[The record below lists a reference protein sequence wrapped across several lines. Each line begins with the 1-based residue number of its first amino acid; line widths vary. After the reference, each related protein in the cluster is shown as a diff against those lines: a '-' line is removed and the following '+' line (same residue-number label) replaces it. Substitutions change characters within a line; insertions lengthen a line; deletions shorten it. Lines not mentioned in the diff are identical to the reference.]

1 MTVMEITSQRGKAA
15 ADRGA
20 APPLARDARAP
31 ADKTPDDRVTEPSQ
45 LPEARTPAKR
55 PMRIMPL
62 LITLA
67 TVTLAASLGWAMWD
81 VYMGTPWTRDATVR
95 AYVVTMAPEVAGR
108 IVELH
113 VVDNKFV
120 HKGDLLMVIDP
131 TNYSIAVSQAEA
143 AVEQAQASM
152 QNVDAQLAVQEAQIN
167 ASQAVLDQAEAVL
180 VFAKQQ
186 ATRYQ
191 TLAKTGYGTVQ
202 NAEQF
207 TSQLHQQE
215 AAVHSALE
223 NHNLAKRQVESLKA
237 QRKSAEA
244 TFAQAKAQLSQAQVN
259 LERTRILSPV
269 DGYVTNLLA
278 QLGDFVNAGVNTI
291 SLVDANSFWVDGYFE
306 ETNLAPIRVGDPAQ
320 VKLMGYSQIMRGHV
334 DSIARAINVANAQA
348 ASQGV
353 ANVNP
358 IFTWVRLAQR
368 IPVRVHIDEVPTG
381 IVLAAGM
388 TATVE
393 IDDRSRATKDT
404 RLGSTAKS
412 M

>member
-1 MTVMEITSQRGKAA
+1 MSVTEITSKRGEAA
-15 ADRGA
+15 VDRGTA
-20 APPLARDARAP
+20 GPLVPEARAP
-31 ADKTPDDRVTEPSQ
+31 ADKTPDDRVTEPAP
-45 LPEARTPAKR
+45 LPEARIPAKR
-55 PMRIMPL
+55 RMRIMPFV
-62 LITLA
+62 ITLA
-67 TVTLAASLGWAMWD
+67 TTALAGLLGWAMWG

-131 TNYSIAVSQAEA
+131 TNYRIAVSQAEA
-143 AVEQAQASM
+143 AVQQAQASV

-167 ASQAVLDQAEAVL
+167 ASQAALGQAEAVL
-180 VFAKQQ
+180 VFAQQQ

-191 TLAKTGYGTVQ
+191 TLAKSGYGSIQ
-202 NAEQF
+202 NAQQF
-207 TSQLHQQE
+207 SSQLHQQE

-223 NHNLAKRQVESLKA
+223 NHNLAKRQVETLKA

-244 TFAQAKAQLSQAQVN
+244 TLAQARAQLSQAQVN

-269 DGYVTNLLA
+269 DGFVTNLLA
-278 QLGDFVNAGVNTI
+278 QLGNFVNTGTNTI

-334 DSIARAINVANAQA
+334 DSIARAINVANAQP

-353 ANVNP
+353 ASVNP

-368 IPVRVHIDEVPTG
+368 IPVRVHIDEVPAG
-381 IVLAAGM
+381 VVLAAGM

-393 IDDRSRATKDT
+393 IDDRTRTASDT
-404 RLGSTAKS
+404 RLGSTTSSK
-412 M
+412 

>member
-1 MTVMEITSQRGKAA
+1 MAVTEITSKRGEAA
-15 ADRGA
+15 VDRGTSG
-20 APPLARDARAP
+20 PFVPEARAP
-31 ADKTPDDRVTEPSQ
+31 ADKTPDDRVSEPSL
-45 LPEARTPAKR
+45 LPEARPPAKR
-55 PMRIMPL
+55 PMRIMPF
-62 LITLA
+62 LITL
-67 TVTLAASLGWAMWD
+67 VTTALAGLLGWAMWG

-131 TNYSIAVSQAEA
+131 TNYTIAVSQAEA
-143 AVEQAQASM
+143 AVQQAQAST
-152 QNVDAQLAVQEAQIN
+152 QNVDAQLTVQEAQIN
-167 ASQAVLDQAEAVL
+167 ASQAALDQAEAVL

-191 TLAKTGYGTVQ
+191 TLAKSGYGSIQ

-207 TSQLHQQE
+207 TSELHQQE

-244 TFAQAKAQLSQAQVN
+244 TLAQARAQLSQAQVN

-269 DGYVTNLLA
+269 DGFVTNLLA
-278 QLGDFVNAGVNTI
+278 QLGNFVNTGVNTI

-320 VKLMGYSQIMRGHV
+320 VKLMGYSQILRGHV
-334 DSIARAINVANAQA
+334 DSIARAINVANAQP

-381 IVLAAGM
+381 VVLAAGM

-393 IDDRSRATKDT
+393 IDGRRPAANDTRSR
-404 RLGSTAKS
+404 STARP